1 MVNLMPTS
9 KSKTSVLNCAQGT
22 FYILTLLW
30 VTLAL
35 TGCGSPPSPSGDDN
49 KVSAVQERTGEQI
62 YNKYC
67 QNCHQG
73 GTVGSPRFGDREAWE
88 ERLEKGREALITS
101 VRDGIP
107 PGMPKM
113 GLCFNCSE
121 QELASSVDYMLEALE
136 EDE

>member
-1 MVNLMPTS
+1 MPTTR
-9 KSKTSVLNCAQGT
+9 SKTSVPNFEQGT
-22 FYILTLLW
+22 FYVLILLS
-30 VTLAL
+30 VPLAL
-35 TGCGSPPSPSGDDN
+35 TGCGSPKSPSDDN
-49 KVSAVQERTGEQI
+49 KVAAVQERTGEEI

-136 EDE
+136 PDE